1 MLVDWGWKS
10 AHKRFVEL
18 KYLEF
23 LAMLPV
29 FVSVAMLGTAS
40 VPTLDRET
48 LWIVSPTES
57 DAVAAV
63 IGR

>member
-1 MLVDWGWKS
+1 MLLLVYGWF
-10 AHKRFVEL
+10 AVL
-18 KYLEF
+18 
-23 LAMLPV
+23 
-29 FVSVAMLGTAS
+29 TAPPT
-40 VPTLDRET
+40 PTLDRET

>member
-1 MLVDWGWKS
+1 MLLV
-10 AHKRFVEL
+10 AF
-18 KYLEF
+18 
-23 LAMLPV
+23 
-29 FVSVAMLGTAS
+29 SVAILGATS